1 MVHAI
6 AEVAVFFFTH
16 RPDAI
21 SHCQAIV
28 LSAASKTHPEKE
40 SEDHSYN
47 QHREEDVQ
55 NKKRHEEKQS
65 ANQYAGQNGFENGSV
80 HVIDVIQGMTVRM
93 EFYFKKFLKI
103 FYH

>member
-1 MVHAI
+1 MVHAL

-16 RPDAI
+16 GANVVCHGQSVILP
-21 SHCQAIV
+21 
-28 LSAASKTHPEKE
+28 AASKTHPEKE
-40 SEDHSYN
+40 SEDHTYN

-80 HVIDVIQGMTVRM
+80 HVIDVI
-93 EFYFKKFLKI
+93 
-103 FYH
+103 